1 MKYEPRKY
9 FRKRG
14 YNVIL
19 QASIH
24 AEDISI
30 FMVNPEKT

>member
-1 MKYEPRKY
+1 MNQENISEKEDIY
-9 FRKRG
+9 
-14 YNVIL
+14 VIL